1 VKFDSSIFV
10 VVAIFGVAFFLLKF
24 FLFDRML
31 RILKRREQ
39 RVSEA
44 RSLWEAA
51 NARFET
57 AVEGERQKLIGA
69 RRAAAAS
76 REAVRREAL
85 DQRAAKLHEADTAA
99 RRELEQATAELDAQ
113 RAREERTLASRAATL
128 AGRINERLVGRA
140 V

>member
-10 VVAIFGVAFFLLKF
+10 VVAIFGVAYFLLKF

-39 RVSEA
+39 RVTEA
-44 RSLWEAA
+44 RGVWEAA
-51 NARFET
+51 NARFES
-57 AVEGERQKLIGA
+57 AIEGERQRLIGA

-85 DQRAAKLHEADTAA
+85 DQRAAKLNEAEAAA

-113 RAREERTLASRAATL
+113 RTREERTLASRAATL